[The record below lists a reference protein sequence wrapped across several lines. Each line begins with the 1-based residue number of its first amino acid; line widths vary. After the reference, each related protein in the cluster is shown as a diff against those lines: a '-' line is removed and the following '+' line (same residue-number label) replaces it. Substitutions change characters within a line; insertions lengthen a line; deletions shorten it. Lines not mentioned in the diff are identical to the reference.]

1 MVAANGRTDVA
12 TENRFEINCFHLN
25 RQFSILNYQLIFLVS
40 LHFFFTDLRMT
51 YQTHTL
57 SNGLQLIHKPDISS
71 VAYCGMVINT
81 GSRDETE
88 NEQGMAHFIE
98 HMLFKGTKKRR
109 SGHIIN
115 RLEHVGGELN
125 AYTSKE
131 ETVVFATVLK
141 EYFERAMELV
151 ADIVFHSTFPQ
162 KEIEKE
168 VVIILDEIQSYNDS
182 PSELI
187 FDDFEELLFAHHPIG
202 HNILGKPELLEKYR
216 TEDAV
221 RFVNK
226 HYDPQKM
233 VFFTLGN
240 LDFKQLIRWAEKY
253 LQTENTH
260 SDSTERISPVLY
272 RPSTKEINKNTH
284 QVHFMLGNRAY
295 DLYHPNRMGLYL
307 LNNILGG
314 PGMNSLLNL
323 SLREKH
329 GLVYNV
335 ESSYQP
341 FTDTGLW
348 TVYFGCDPE
357 NVSRCEQLVYSELQK
372 LRVQL
377 LSENAL
383 KKYKLQL
390 VGQMAISTEHKE
402 NLALSL
408 GKSYLR
414 YGKIDDLETVK
425 QHIDAVTAKQLQT
438 IANEIFNPE
447 QLSVLK
453 YV

>member
-1 MVAANGRTDVA
+1 
-12 TENRFEINCFHLN
+12 
-25 RQFSILNYQLIFLVS
+25 
-40 LHFFFTDLRMT
+40 MT
-51 YQTHTL
+51 YQTYTL
-57 SNGLQLIHKPDISS
+57 SNGLRLIFKPDNSA
-71 VAYCGMVINT
+71 VAYCGLVINT
-81 GSRDETE
+81 GSRDEDE

-131 ETVVFATVLK
+131 ETVVYATVLK
-141 EYFERAMELV
+141 EYFERAMELIS
-151 ADIVFHSTFPQ
+151 DIVLNSTFPQ
-162 KEIEKE
+162 KEIDKE
-168 VVIILDEIQSYNDS
+168 VVIIVDEIQSYNDS

-187 FDDFEELLFAHHPIG
+187 YDDFEEILFANHPIG
-202 HNILGKPELLEKYR
+202 HNILGKTELLEKYT
-216 TEDAV
+216 TEDAI
-221 RFVNK
+221 RFVQK
-226 HYDPQKM
+226 HYHPEEM
-233 VFFTLGN
+233 VFFATGDLN
-240 LDFKQLIRWAEKY
+240 FNQLTRWAEKY
-253 LQTENTH
+253 LKTDPGKEPKPTRVAPEIHQ
-260 SDSTERISPVLY
+260 SER
-272 RPSTKEINKNTH
+272 RETTKNTH

-295 DLYHPNRMGLYL
+295 DLNHPKRMGMYL

-335 ESSYQP
+335 ESNYQP

-348 TVYFGCDPE
+348 SVYFGCDTE
-357 NVSRCEQLVYSELQK
+357 NAARCEQLVMTELQK
-372 LRVQL
+372 LREQHMP
-377 LSENAL
+377 ENTL

-390 VGQMAISTEHKE
+390 MGQMAIASEQKE

-408 GKSYLR
+408 GKSFLR
-414 YGKIDDLETVK
+414 YGKIDDMEVVK
-425 QHIDAVTAKQLQT
+425 EHINAVTSEQLHE

>member
-1 MVAANGRTDVA
+1 
-12 TENRFEINCFHLN
+12 
-25 RQFSILNYQLIFLVS
+25 
-40 LHFFFTDLRMT
+40 MT
-51 YQTHTL
+51 YQTYTL
-57 SNGLQLIHKPDISS
+57 SNGIRIIYKPDQSA
-71 VAYCGMVINT
+71 VAYCGIVINT
-81 GSRDETE
+81 GSRDEAE

-98 HMLFKGTKKRR
+98 HMLFKGTEKRR

-125 AYTSKE
+125 AFTSKE
-131 ETVVFATVLK
+131 ETVVYAGVLK
-141 EYFERAMELV
+141 EYFERAMELIS
-151 ADIVFHSTFPQ
+151 DIVLHSNFPQ

-187 FDDFEELLFAHHPIG
+187 FDDFEEQLFDNHPIG
-202 HNILGKPELLEKYR
+202 HNILGKSELLEKYN
-216 TEDAV
+216 TGDAF
-221 RFVNK
+221 RFVKK
-226 HYDPQKM
+226 HYRPEEM
-233 VFFTLGN
+233 VFFALGD
-240 LDFKQLIRWAEKY
+240 LDFRQLIRWSEKY
-253 LQTENTH
+253 LGKEKQE
-260 SDSTERISPVLY
+260 SKESERFSPTTY
-272 RPSTKEINKNTH
+272 KPIRKEINKNTH

-295 DLYHPNRMGLYL
+295 DLYHPDRMGLYL

-341 FTDTGLW
+341 FVDTGMW
-348 TVYFGCDPE
+348 SVYFGCDPE
-357 NVSRCEQLVYSELQK
+357 NVNRCEQLVYNELQK
-372 LRVQL
+372 LREQL
-377 LSENAL
+377 LPENAL

-390 VGQMAISTEHKE
+390 VGQMAISSEHKE

-408 GKSYLR
+408 GKSFLR
-414 YGKIDDLETVK
+414 YDKIDDLDVIK
-425 QHIDAVTAKQLQT
+425 QTIEAVTAEKLRK
-438 IANEIFNPE
+438 IAIEIFDLE